1 MFKDDGRV
9 VSNFINQSLATQP
22 ITIYGDGKQTRSF
35 CFVEDM
41 INGLKALMDST
52 YERPLNIGNP
62 EELTVED
69 LAKKIIEKINPALPF
84 IKKELPVDD
93 PRQRNPD
100 IRAIKAMTGW
110 EPKISLD
117 EGLDKTIH
125 YFKELNS

>member
-1 MFKDDGRV
+1 MVNSKNAVQITYNTGSSLVVGVDLLFKEAND
-9 VSNFINQSLATQP
+9 P
-22 ITIYGDGKQTRSF
+22 TI
-35 CFVEDM
+35 
-41 INGLKALMDST
+41 
-52 YERPLNIGNP
+52 
-62 EELTVED
+62 
-69 LAKKIIEKINPALPF
+69 KIIEKINPALPF
-84 IKKELPVDD
+84 IKKELPIDD